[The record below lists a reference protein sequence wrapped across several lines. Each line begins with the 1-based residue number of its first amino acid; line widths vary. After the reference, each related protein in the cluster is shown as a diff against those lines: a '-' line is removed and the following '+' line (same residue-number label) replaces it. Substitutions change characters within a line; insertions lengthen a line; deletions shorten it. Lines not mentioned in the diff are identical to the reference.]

1 MIKKFFKGFTYA
13 FQGLSYAFSTQ
24 INFKVHTLSAVL
36 VIILGCFLNITF
48 QEWLWIIL
56 AISMVLIA
64 ELFNTAF
71 EVLVNLISPEYN
83 SKAGIIKDL
92 AAGAVLLT
100 AFFAVII
107 GLIIFLPKIF

>member
-1 MIKKFFKGFTYA
+1 MIKKFFKCFTYA
-13 FQGLSYAFSTQ
+13 FQGLRFAFSTQ
-24 INFKVHTLSAVL
+24 INFKVHTLSAVF
-36 VIILGCFLNITF
+36 VIILGCFLNISF

-56 AISMVLIA
+56 AISMVLVA

-71 EVLVNLISPEYN
+71 EVLVNLLSPEYN

-92 AAGAVLLT
+92 AAGAVLVT

-107 GLIIFLPKIF
+107 GFIIFLPKIF

>member
-13 FQGLSYAFSTQ
+13 FKGLRYAFSTQ

-56 AISMVLIA
+56 AISMVLVA
-64 ELFNTAF
+64 ELINTAF
-71 EVLVNLISPEYN
+71 EVLVNLISPEHD

-92 AAGAVLLT
+92 AAGAVLVT

>member
-1 MIKKFFKGFTYA
+1 
-13 FQGLSYAFSTQ
+13 
-24 INFKVHTLSAVL
+24 
-36 VIILGCFLNITF
+36 
-48 QEWLWIIL
+48 
-56 AISMVLIA
+56 MVLIA

-71 EVLVNLISPEYN
+71 EVLVNLISPEHD

-92 AAGAVLLT
+92 AAGAVLIT

>member
-13 FQGLSYAFSTQ
+13 FKGLRYAFSTQ

-56 AISMVLIA
+56 AISMVLVA

-71 EVLVNLISPEYN
+71 EVLVNLISPEHD

-92 AAGAVLLT
+92 AAGAVLVT
-100 AFFAVII
+100 SFFAVII
-107 GLIIFLPKIF
+107 GLTIFLPKIF

>member
-13 FQGLSYAFSTQ
+13 FQGLRYAFSTQ
-24 INFKVHTLSAVL
+24 INFKFHTLSAVL
-36 VIILGCFLNITF
+36 VIILGCFLNISF

-92 AAGAVLLT
+92 AAGAVLVT

>member
-13 FQGLSYAFSTQ
+13 FHGLRYAFSTQ
-24 INFKVHTLSAVL
+24 INFKFHTLSAVL
-36 VIILGCFLNITF
+36 VIILGCFLNISF

-56 AISMVLIA
+56 AISMVLVA

-92 AAGAVLLT
+92 AAGAVLVT